1 MNEEEEEDE
10 DKTPTLLS
18 RENSDVKTQFGL
30 RPQERKNSFN
40 NLRKRPGLIHDSEL
54 ASPIANDV
62 RILRLKANSAS
73 PCTSPQ
79 MTPRFPASTFQI
91 SNLDDLRISDYII
104 SQKSPATL
112 RGKILRFIYF

>member
-1 MNEEEEEDE
+1 M
-10 DKTPTLLS
+10 S
-18 RENSDVKTQFGL
+18 RENSDVKTQFGT
-30 RPQERKNSFN
+30 RPEEWNTNNNSTK
-40 NLRKRPGLIHDSEL
+40 KRISLFYDSEQ

-79 MTPRFPASTFQI
+79 MTPRFPVVTTSFQI

-104 SQKSPATL
+104 SQKNSNNT
-112 RGKILRFIYF
+112 KIQGIFFCYII